1 MFKDRSKLF
10 FEQRFCNEHIY
21 TSCFRLFFNARPL
34 LELINYVGS
43 GTCIATI
50 GNRTYELI
58 TAFKSFDIVFLPINE
73 DVIEITLTMYW
84 VKENDTESLR
94 KLRKT
99 VLSYF
104 MRFKE

>member
-1 MFKDRSKLF
+1 MLQS
-10 FEQRFCNEHIY
+10 HISLRIFSIVAY
-21 TSCFRLFFNARPL
+21 IVC
-34 LELINYVGS
+34 G
-43 GTCIATI
+43 TI

-58 TAFKSFDIVFLPINE
+58 TAFKSFDIVFLPIIE
-73 DVIEITLTMYW
+73 DVIEITRTMYW